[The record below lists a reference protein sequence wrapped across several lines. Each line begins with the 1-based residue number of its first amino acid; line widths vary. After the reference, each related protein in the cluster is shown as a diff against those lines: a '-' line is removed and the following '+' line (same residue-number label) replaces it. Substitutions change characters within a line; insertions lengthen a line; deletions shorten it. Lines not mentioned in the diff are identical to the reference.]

1 MAISAII
8 KLQFKLLEKEAT
20 SSKVVYKASVFFF
33 FKSKLVY
40 LEKQVVY
47 LNITFC
53 FAQRPNVS
61 PSKVSENGIVLKFV
75 RLIFYHI
82 HTNLC
87 TLPFLKILPI

>member
-8 KLQFKLLEKEAT
+8 KLQFKLLEKEVT
-20 SSKVVYKASVFFF
+20 SSKVVYKASIFF

-53 FAQRPNVS
+53 FAQRPIVS